1 MLTACTLII
10 LKQNIFPLEKWDGGG
25 SKAPLTPAPPSLYTY
40 KSCSGRQ
47 KSAEKYNAS
56 TELFLSVLK
65 NQFFYPLFAVVVAA
79 A

>member
-25 SKAPLTPAPPSLYTY
+25 LKPPLPQLHRPCIRTSRAVDV
-40 KSCSGRQ
+40 K
-47 KSAEKYNAS
+47 KSAKKYNAS

-65 NQFFYPLFAVVVAA
+65 NQFFYPLFAVVVAVT
-79 A
+79 

>member
-25 SKAPLTPAPPSLYTY
+25 SKAPLPHLHRPCIHTSR
-40 KSCSGRQ
+40 CSGRQ
-47 KSAEKYNAS
+47 KSAKKYNAS

-65 NQFFYPLFAVVVAA
+65 NQFFYPLFGVVVAVA
-79 A
+79 